1 MRLARM
7 LGRERV
13 LVLAIAVGCGSQA
26 PHVAK
31 PEPSITVVDV
41 GAEPRRLLRYELT
54 PDATERME
62 LTSKIR
68 MRTAFTNTVLE
79 TGQSS
84 ADFPTIKNVNLIM
97 VTSLGADGLAS
108 VRSEVENITVLDD
121 VVDPALRARTEA
133 DVAQLKGSR
142 VSWRMTPSGRIS
154 DVAVEAPN
162 ASPSRRNRLS
172 NLADAV
178 RETSVM
184 FPAAA
189 IGIGATWQVTSEHS
203 SAGVTWNRTAT
214 YRLKALTD
222 SSATIDAQFVMR
234 APSQALSVEPN
245 ASTKLTSGTS
255 NANGEL
261 IVPLRGLVATGSAQG
276 TSEMNLLIVRGRLRI
291 TSTVQTETL
300 LSVKPVVATSPNNE
314 TPATN
319 EP

>member
-1 MRLARM
+1 M

-13 LVLAIAVGCGSQA
+13 LVLAIAIGCGSK
-26 PHVAK
+26 PLHVTK

-41 GAEPRRLLRYELT
+41 GAEPQRLLRYELT

-62 LTSKIR
+62 MTFKIR
-68 MRTAFTNTVLE
+68 ASTAFTNTVLE

-84 ADFPTIKNVNLIM
+84 ADFPTIKNVTLIK

-121 VVDPALRARTEA
+121 VVDPALRTRTQAE
-133 DVAQLKGSR
+133 VAQLKGSR

-154 DVAVEAPN
+154 DVAVDAPN
-162 ASPSRRNRLS
+162 ASPSARHRLS
-172 NLADAV
+172 TFADAV
-178 RETSVM
+178 RETSVI
-184 FPAAA
+184 FPVAA

-203 SAGVTWNRTAT
+203 SAGVTWNRTVT

-222 SSATIDAQFVMR
+222 LSATIDVQFVMR

-255 NANGEL
+255 SANGEL

-291 TSTVQTETL
+291 TSTVQTEMQS
-300 LSVKPVVATSPNNE
+300 SVKPVVAASPGGDSAA
-314 TPATN
+314 PHK
-319 EP
+319 P